1 MGAII
6 YLAIEKYKLKLM
18 KTNLLNRALFM
29 LLNFHCQRTS
39 SEHRTLHLK
48 VNLLSKD
55 EPDRYSK

>member
-6 YLAIEKYKLKLM
+6 YLANEKYKLKLM
-18 KTNLLNRALFM
+18 KTNLLNRALSM

-55 EPDRYSK
+55 EPD